1 MTKSGSSRRAAL
13 AFLLT
18 SACRI
23 VSTPADGLRRAC
35 KYLWQQQAEDG
46 GWHSRTY
53 GLLKSGQSLTP
64 FVLNALLQ
72 VPEQILEQPAGAVDR
87 AIGFLNR
94 NTNAEGAVGKMDPQ
108 LYDYPNYA
116 SALTVL
122 ALRRVMA
129 LGLSCRIS
137 LSQRIAW
144 LRTQQLTEEHGWQPD
159 NPAYGGW
166 GIGGEP
172 RVAPDPGHVDL
183 SMTRYVLQAFAA
195 AGAAPGDP
203 VFTRAKVFVER
214 CQNPDGGFFFSTV
227 VLDANKA
234 GQEGKQYRSYGTTT
248 ADGILALLAMGAA
261 AEDDRVKA
269 ARRWLMDH
277 DLADGAPGFVGPAY
291 QRWTA
296 GLRFYYAAAG
306 VAAFGHPNP
315 ALAASLLATQRSDGS
330 WRNAENLVKEDDPL
344 IATPFALMTL
354 TTPQR
359 TNSV

>member
-1 MTKSGSSRRAAL
+1 
-13 AFLLT
+13 
-18 SACRI
+18 
-23 VSTPADGLRRAC
+23 
-35 KYLWQQQAEDG
+35 
-46 GWHSRTY
+46 
-53 GLLKSGQSLTP
+53 
-64 FVLNALLQ
+64 
-72 VPEQILEQPAGAVDR
+72 
-87 AIGFLNR
+87 
-94 NTNAEGAVGKMDPQ
+94 
-108 LYDYPNYA
+108 
-116 SALTVL
+116 
-122 ALRRVMA
+122 MA
-129 LGLSCRIS
+129 LGLNCRIS

-195 AGAAPGDP
+195 AGVAASDP

-234 GQEGKQYRSYGTTT
+234 GQQGSQYRSYGTTT
-248 ADGILALLAMGAA
+248 ADGILALLAMGAT

-277 DLADGAPGFVGPAY
+277 DRADGAPGFVGPAY

-296 GLRFYYAAAG
+296 GLRFYYAAAA
-306 VAAFGHPNP
+306 VATLGHTNP
-315 ALAASLLATQRSDGS
+315 ALAASLIATQRGDGS

-354 TTPQR
+354 TTLQR